1 MITKMKKLT
10 FLVYHK
16 EYEEFLNSLREL
28 GVVHIVEKQQGAADN
43 TELQENIRLSNRLTA
58 TLKLLQ
64 NQKHEKDAVVATEG
78 GTAARGLQ
86 VLDEVDT
93 LQTEHGKLSQQL
105 QGYAKEREA
114 LQAWGNFDP
123 ASVRKLK
130 DAGYVIGFYSCS
142 EGNYQQEWETEYNAM
157 IINRISSKVFFVT
170 VTKAGQE
177 VDLDVEQAK
186 LPAYS
191 LAHLETLYNTTE
203 QAIEENEKKLVALSE
218 TDVPSLKVALK
229 ELQGQIEFSKV
240 VLSSEQ
246 AAGDKLML
254 TEVLN
259 YLGYGI
265 DKETL
270 ARNYLD
276 MRDTVTQGCFVEYFW
291 GSPWKTTGSGC
302 FAPAIANAANSFLK
316 SQNSSYSAYIMSY
329 SPVEDLFTELSLGH
343 PVIVWT
349 SYNYNDPEVKYND
362 VTLDDGTVFT
372 WPRNEHCASL
382 AGYDI
387 DRGVVTLADPTYGI
401 VERSM
406 EEFVTYYQKYYYQAV
421 VVR

>member
-86 VLDEVDT
+86 VLDEVDA

-105 QGYAKEREA
+105 QGYAKEKEV

-170 VTKAGQE
+170 VTEAGQE
-177 VDLDVEQAK
+177 VGA
-186 LPAYS
+186 
-191 LAHLETLYNTTE
+191 
-203 QAIEENEKKLVALSE
+203 
-218 TDVPSLKVALK
+218 TD
-229 ELQGQIEFSKV
+229 
-240 VLSSEQ
+240 
-246 AAGDKLML
+246 
-254 TEVLN
+254 
-259 YLGYGI
+259 
-265 DKETL
+265 
-270 ARNYLD
+270 
-276 MRDTVTQGCFVEYFW
+276 
-291 GSPWKTTGSGC
+291 
-302 FAPAIANAANSFLK
+302 
-316 SQNSSYSAYIMSY
+316 
-329 SPVEDLFTELSLGH
+329 
-343 PVIVWT
+343 
-349 SYNYNDPEVKYND
+349 
-362 VTLDDGTVFT
+362 
-372 WPRNEHCASL
+372 
-382 AGYDI
+382 
-387 DRGVVTLADPTYGI
+387 
-401 VERSM
+401 
-406 EEFVTYYQKYYYQAV
+406 
-421 VVR
+421 